1 MRLEVE
7 SQGYL
12 DGMLSGH
19 VRALDEQL
27 PATIRLTADGFKA
40 VPDLPETLRVR
51 ELELTASGNMGDG
64 YRLLGTGRLPGE
76 GGAVRLALEGVVN
89 PSGAQI
95 SVLELDAGQQRRVR
109 LSGDVAWQDGLAA
122 NAELAWRDFPRA
134 GSTPRSR
141 SRS

>member
-12 DGMLSGH
+12 DAMLSGH

-27 PATIRLTADGFKA
+27 PAATIRLTADGFKA

-64 YRLLGTGRLPGE
+64 YRLLSTGRLPGE
-76 GGAVRLALEGVVN
+76 
-89 PSGAQI
+89 
-95 SVLELDAGQQRRVR
+95 
-109 LSGDVAWQDGLAA
+109 VAPC
-122 NAELAWRDFPRA
+122 AWRSKRGRKSERRA
-134 GSTPRSR
+134 DLRCSNWMPANSAGCA
-141 SRS
+141 